1 MRIRIIYPVVEGAL
15 GDDVVPALPSYV
27 RPEIGWLAD
36 GPPSI
41 ETRADEAHAL
51 PALLDAVESAAADG
65 VDGIV
70 LSCFMDPG
78 LGAARELTRLP
89 VTAPAQSAMTMAITL
104 GDRFS
109 VILPAASGAPVVRE
123 LAHTYVGRDRLA
135 SVRGVEMPVA
145 ELRDHELLVTRLVEQ
160 AERAVA
166 DDGADVLILGCTGMG
181 GVTDA
186 FRAALA
192 HHDVPVIDPT
202 AAAVSAVVSQ
212 LTLGVRHSGPAYA
225 LPAWRTEAR

>member
-1 MRIRIIYPVVEGAL
+1 MRIRIIYPVVEGSL
-15 GDDVVPALPSYV
+15 GNDVVPALPSFV
-27 RPEIGWLAD
+27 RPETGWLAD
-36 GPPSI
+36 GPSAI

-51 PALLDAVESAAADG
+51 PALLDAVETATADG

-70 LSCFMDPG
+70 LGCFMDPG
-78 LGAARELTRLP
+78 LGAARELTHVP
-89 VTAPAQSAMTMAITL
+89 VSAPAQAAMTMAVTL

-123 LAHTYVGRDRLA
+123 LAHTYVGLDRLA

-145 ELRDHELLVTRLVEQ
+145 ELRNHELLVARLVEQ
-160 AERAVA
+160 AKRAIA
-166 DDGADVLILGCTGMG
+166 DDGAHALILGCTGMG

-186 FRAALA
+186 FRTALS
-192 HHDVPVIDPT
+192 HHDIPVIDPT

-212 LTLGVRHSGPAYA
+212 LMLGVRHSGPAYA
-225 LPAWRTEAR
+225 VPAWRTEAR